1 MALVHRLRSEGVR
14 WVGRGIDLLF
24 PPRCGLCH
32 EDIPCVDA
40 FQDGAGGMEHGR
52 WSGFCEACILSL
64 STDVRRCTRCAEAAA
79 GPFGC
84 RRCRNQPRDR
94 DGLVVLAG
102 YGDRLRDAVLRAKRP
117 AGEGIARGLATLLFH
132 RHAEMLCG
140 WGIDT
145 VVPVPMH
152 WLRRAVRG
160 TSAAEELAR
169 RMATLLGVRSRTV
182 LLRRKATRMQNE
194 LPVHER
200 RGNVRD
206 AFRVRHRVDGRR
218 ILLVDDVVTTGSTLA
233 ACRRTLV
240 AAGAAAV
247 FAAVVAKA
255 DRLTDGGD
263 A

>member
-1 MALVHRLRSEGVR
+1 MALVHRLRSEGAR

-40 FQDGAGGMEHGR
+40 FRDASGGMEHGR
-52 WSGFCEACILSL
+52 WCGFCEACALALS
-64 STDVRRCTRCAEAAA
+64 SDVRRCMRCAEAAA
-79 GPFGC
+79 GPFEC
-84 RRCRNQPRDR
+84 RRCRNVRRDR

-132 RHAEMLCG
+132 RHEELLCG

-169 RMATLLGVRSRTV
+169 RVAALLGVPSRAV
-182 LLRRKATRMQNE
+182 LLRQRATRMQNE

-206 AFRVRHRVDGRR
+206 AFRPRHRVDGRR

-255 DRLTDGGD
+255 DRSSDGGD

>member
-1 MALVHRLRSEGVR
+1 MAWWNLPGLTT
-14 WVGRGIDLLF
+14 LF
-24 PPRCGLCH
+24 DIVCPPRC
-32 EDIPCVDA
+32 A
-40 FQDGAGGMEHGR
+40 FCGADLAGP
-52 WSGFCEACILSL
+52 
-64 STDVRRCTRCAEAAA
+64 AAA
-79 GPFGC
+79 GGTMACESCAAAISSDSARCIACGEPRSAVDC
-84 RRCRNQPRDR
+84 RCRGRRGDW
-94 DGLVVLAG
+94 DGIVVLAS
-102 YGDRLRDAVLRAKRP
+102 YGDSVREPVLRAKRP
-117 AGEGIARGLATLLFH
+117 AGEPVAAALAGLLVAKH
-132 RHAEMLCG
+132 RERFSE
-140 WGIDT
+140 WRIDT

-182 LLRRKATRMQNE
+182 LLRRRATRMQNE

-206 AFRVRHRVDGRR
+206 AFRTRHRVDGRR
-218 ILLVDDVVTTGSTLA
+218 ILIVDDVVTTGSTLA

-255 DRLTDGGD
+255 DRLPDGGD

>member
-1 MALVHRLRSEGVR
+1 
-14 WVGRGIDLLF
+14 
-24 PPRCGLCH
+24 
-32 EDIPCVDA
+32 
-40 FQDGAGGMEHGR
+40 
-52 WSGFCEACILSL
+52 
-64 STDVRRCTRCAEAAA
+64 
-79 GPFGC
+79 
-84 RRCRNQPRDR
+84 
-94 DGLVVLAG
+94 
-102 YGDRLRDAVLRAKRP
+102 
-117 AGEGIARGLATLLFH
+117 
-132 RHAEMLCG
+132 
-140 WGIDT
+140 
-145 VVPVPMH
+145 
-152 WLRRAVRG
+152 
-160 TSAAEELAR
+160 
-169 RMATLLGVRSRTV
+169 MATLLGVRSRTV